1 MGIRSITMTLT
12 ISRTDLAR
20 NTREIVEQVRGGQT
34 IVVQS
39 YGQDQ
44 IVLLDMLDYKI
55 LRALVNYAVK
65 AEQPETVLPDD
76 ELAQIIRAYLD
87 ERINLGKA
95 SEKLGLSRFELMDRF
110 ERLGVPL
117 RIGPATLDEA
127 REEVKAAQ
135 QTRTSGT

>member
-1 MGIRSITMTLT
+1 MTLT

-55 LRALVNYAVK
+55 LRSLVNYAVK
-65 AEQPETVLPDD
+65 PSSMRLRCSMTNCL
-76 ELAQIIRAYLD
+76 
-87 ERINLGKA
+87 
-95 SEKLGLSRFELMDRF
+95 KLS
-110 ERLGVPL
+110 
-117 RIGPATLDEA
+117 GPI
-127 REEVKAAQ
+127 
-135 QTRTSGT
+135 